1 MHRKTKLFLLFIFIL
16 FSYNL
21 YPIFMHINYYENKLQ
36 LFFNNIYYF
45 LSDNELYK
53 IKKIIICFYKLS
65 IKNQIKFYKFIH
77 KINNQCIN
85 KRDMN
90 DTINYFINTINNSP
104 NKKIF
109 LLYSFEY
116 NLSIFISLIL
126 TVLIVSYKIDRILNK
141 YT

>member
-1 MHRKTKLFLLFIFIL
+1 
-16 FSYNL
+16 
-21 YPIFMHINYYENKLQ
+21 MHINYYENKLQ
-36 LFFNNIYYF
+36 LFFNDIYYF